1 MRIVVLEE
9 WTMGEGITLE
19 VPKLR
24 YYCKVQVRVRVRG
37 QVSIGRVPALEQI
50 AKRDVGAPRHGTDQW
65 KIG

>member
-1 MRIVVLEE
+1 
-9 WTMGEGITLE
+9 MGEGITLE